1 MCLAWGRGAL
11 LTAETADCEQ
21 KAVSSKLHELI
32 GANNAFDVMLNALQ
46 FTESGTSAPRTAGSV
61 RTR

>member
-1 MCLAWGRGAL
+1 M